1 MGKLNYLCSVRLLLL
16 LPLLVQSFRSSA
28 SSSDQLPG
36 YGSTAIKYLP
46 GFHGPL
52 PFYFETGY
60 IGVGEAEESQLFYY
74 FVKSERNAEE
84 DPLLLWLTGG
94 PGCSSISGLFFEIGP
109 LQFEPLEY
117 NGSLPTL
124 ILRPQTSWTQVSSII
139 FLETPAGTGFSYST
153 NPDVRQSDT
162 LQASHVNEFLRK
174 WLMTHSEFM
183 SNPLYIAGDSYSG
196 ITIPAIV
203 HQLVTGIEEEISPM
217 INLKGYMI
225 GNPVTG
231 YEFEKNA
238 RIPFAYRM
246 GLISDEFYKSLD
258 ESCDGEYYIVSATNL
273 ECLNNLKAFSE
284 GTIEGWRRC
293 NIGRFGYESD
303 IPNSF
308 KYHAYLSTKG
318 YRSLIYRYIGVGE
331 AEESQLFYYFVKS
344 ERNAEQD
351 PLLLWLTGGPGC
363 SSLSGLFFEI
373 GPLQFEQLEYN
384 GSLPTLILRPQ
395 TSWTQS
401 LEESCGGEYHIVS
414 PTNLECLNNLKALSE
429 FISGLNNQSIADP
442 ACGYV
447 NPLAVASKR
456 KFLQEDSSISLDI
469 IHPLL
474 NSSFCTVKSA
484 DYGFLLCTY
493 WANDERVRNA
503 LHVRERTVEEWRRC
517 NIGRIGYEY
526 DIPNSFKYH
535 AYLST
540 KGYRSLI
547 YSGDHDYVV
556 PFLGTQAWIR
566 ALNYSIV
573 DDWRSW
579 HVEDQVGGYT
589 RTYSN
594 GMTFATVKGGMHVT
608 PQNRPLESYTMF
620 RRWINYESL

>member
-124 ILRPQTSWTQVSSII
+124 ILRPQTSWTQVYTYYN
-139 FLETPAGTGFSYST
+139 FDLA
-153 NPDVRQSDT
+153 
-162 LQASHVNEFLRK
+162 LRLS

-395 TSWTQS
+395 TSWTQVS
-401 LEESCGGEYHIVS
+401 SIIFLETPAGTGFSYS
-414 PTNLECLNNLKALSE
+414 TNPAVRPSDTLQASHVNEFLRKWLMTHSE
-429 FISGLNNQSIADP
+429 FMS
-442 ACGYV
+442 
-447 NPLAVASKR
+447 NPLYIGG
-456 KFLQEDSSISLDI
+456 DS
-469 IHPLL
+469 
-474 NSSFCTVKSA
+474 
-484 DYGFLLCTY
+484 
-493 WANDERVRNA
+493 
-503 LHVRERTVEEWRRC
+503 
-517 NIGRIGYEY
+517 
-526 DIPNSFKYH
+526 
-535 AYLST
+535 
-540 KGYRSLI
+540 
-547 YSGDHDYVV
+547 YSGITIPPIVQQLV
-556 PFLGTQAWIR
+556 IGT
-566 ALNYSIV
+566 
-573 DDWRSW
+573 
-579 HVEDQVGGYT
+579 
-589 RTYSN
+589 
-594 GMTFATVKGGMHVT
+594 
-608 PQNRPLESYTMF
+608 
-620 RRWINYESL
+620 

>member
-284 GTIEGWRRC
+284 SAEYSYLLCTYWANDERVRNALHVREGTIEGWRRC

-373 GPLQFEQLEYN
+373 G
-384 GSLPTLILRPQ
+384 
-395 TSWTQS
+395 
-401 LEESCGGEYHIVS
+401 
-414 PTNLECLNNLKALSE
+414 
-429 FISGLNNQSIADP
+429 LNNQSIADP

-474 NSSFCTVKSA
+474 NSSFCTVK
-484 DYGFLLCTY
+484 
-493 WANDERVRNA
+493 
-503 LHVRERTVEEWRRC
+503 RTVEEWRRC